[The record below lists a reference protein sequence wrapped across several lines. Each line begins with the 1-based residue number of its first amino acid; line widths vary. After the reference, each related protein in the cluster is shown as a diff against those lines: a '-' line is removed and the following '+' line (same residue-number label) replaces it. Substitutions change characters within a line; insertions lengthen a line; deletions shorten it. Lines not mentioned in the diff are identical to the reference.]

1 MRTTERTMDL
11 GLAKP
16 SSSLTGRL
24 TLAFAKMA
32 SVWRVLRNRREVS
45 RLSDLTD
52 VQLMDIGLTRLDLES
67 ALTTSTFFED
77 PSSHL
82 TKSARRRTRF
92 SSFGSACR

>member
-45 RLSDLTD
+45 RLGDLTD
-52 VQLMDIGLTRLDLES
+52 TQLMDIGLTRHELES

-92 SSFGSACR
+92 SSFGSGCR